1 MNNPCVS
8 WPLNSRLTFGG
19 GNPETS
25 RESSSCHSDLAKDSN
40 PPRFKAHIIYYE
52 IHCCMNYHQKHIRC
66 VKHTVKLKKACEQ
79 MVFQLYFTSNIN
91 FPDILCL
98 HHDIAPYQPIRWGHL
113 LNWHLWYAFG
123 SVGYSCHAPPVKWW
137 VGGTKKQAATDRKN
151 VIPFGQLTWLAGKPP
166 WFNRRCIF

>member
-52 IHCCMNYHQKHIRC
+52 IHCCMNYHQKTYSMC
-66 VKHTVKLKKACEQ
+66 KA
-79 MVFQLYFTSNIN
+79 
-91 FPDILCL
+91 
-98 HHDIAPYQPIRWGHL
+98 
-113 LNWHLWYAFG
+113 
-123 SVGYSCHAPPVKWW
+123 YSE
-137 VGGTKKQAATDRKN
+137 TKKGMWTNGISIVFHIKYQFPWYPLPSPRHRPLPTHPLGA
-151 VIPFGQLTWLAGKPP
+151 PFELTSMVCIRLSRVFMPCSTCQVVSWWHQKASSNRSEECHTLRSTNMAGWKTTMV
-166 WFNRRCIF
+166 